1 VLSLYATGEGQT
13 LPAGVDGK
21 PAAPPLPQP
30 VAAVTVAIGG
40 VSAVVRYAGGAPGL
54 IAGVM
59 QVNVVV
65 PAGVS
70 GTAPVVLT
78 VGGVAS
84 QGGVTVAVR

>member
-1 VLSLYATGEGQT
+1 
-13 LPAGVDGK
+13 
-21 PAAPPLPQP
+21 
-30 VAAVTVAIGG
+30 
-40 VSAVVRYAGGAPGL
+40 
-54 IAGVM
+54 M

>member
-1 VLSLYATGEGQT
+1 
-13 LPAGVDGK
+13 
-21 PAAPPLPQP
+21 
-30 VAAVTVAIGG
+30 
-40 VSAVVRYAGGAPGL
+40 
-54 IAGVM
+54 M

-70 GTAPVVLT
+70 RTAAVVLT